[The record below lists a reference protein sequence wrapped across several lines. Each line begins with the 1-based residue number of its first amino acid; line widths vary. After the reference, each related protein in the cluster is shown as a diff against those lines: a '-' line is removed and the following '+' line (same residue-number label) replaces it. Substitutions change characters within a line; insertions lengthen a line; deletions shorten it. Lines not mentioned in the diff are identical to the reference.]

1 MISVLIDLFATLVEA
16 CGILYLLKNEKV
28 DFSHKIVFLFCEILY
43 AFCLTHYINNLR
55 IDIKIVLVVLSLI
68 FLGRFVLKLTITKS
82 AFYMIIGSVLLLSS
96 ELIIMQIEMIFSAKS
111 GKHFLVNLE
120 GIIANKTVY
129 LTLIYMVQHIIS
141 DVSKKKMGLKSLA
154 LFFFSNIGYSCVAV
168 CINLILVSLQDIIQP
183 IILLGCSIIILVA
196 FVANIIFTDKF
207 FSLED
212 QEQKQNIAIY
222 KLQLQ
227 AKYYEEK
234 TVEEE
239 KIKRIYHD
247 MKNHLLLL
255 EQMNG
260 AQIED
265 IHRLRQDISQ
275 YENYYRTGNKI
286 LDIILKDKLLTAEK
300 YNIEIDD
307 NIDLSGLDFLEALDI
322 STIFGNLIDNAIEAN
337 TMISAKQSKYIKI
350 SAAKKQHFLVICI
363 QNSKAF
369 ENKKKKVIHGYGLLN
384 VTNAVHKYSGEIT
397 ISDGDKE
404 YIVNIIIPIPEVKFE

>member
-1 MISVLIDLFATLVEA
+1 MIAVIIDLCATFVET
-16 CGILYLLKNEKV
+16 CGFLYLLKNEKV
-28 DFSHKIVFLFCEILY
+28 EIKRKIAFLFCEIIY
-43 AFCLTHYINNLR
+43 AFCLTHFISNLR
-55 IDIKIVLVVLSLI
+55 IDAKIILVVLSLI
-68 FLGRFVLKLTITKS
+68 FLGKFVLKLSIAKS
-82 AFYMIIGSVLLLSS
+82 AFYMIIGSLLLLSS
-96 ELIIMQIEMIFSAKS
+96 ELIVMQIEMLFNTNS
-111 GKHFLVNLE
+111 GKPFLVNLE

-129 LTLIYMVQHIIS
+129 LTLVYMVQRIIS
-141 DVSKKKMGLKSLA
+141 DISMKKMSLKSLA

-168 CINLILVSLQDIIQP
+168 CINLILVSLQDVVEP

-207 FSLED
+207 FALED

-265 IHRLRQDISQ
+265 IHKLRQDISQ

-307 NIDLSGLDFLEALDI
+307 NIDLSGVNFLEALDI

-337 TMISAKQSKYIKI
+337 TMLSTDQGKYIKI

-369 ENKKKKVIHGYGLLN
+369 EKKKKKVIHGYGLIN
-384 VTNAVHKYSGEIT
+384 VTNAVHKYSGEINIT
-397 ISDGDKE
+397 DGERE
-404 YIVNIIIPIPEVKFE
+404 YTVNIIIPIPKD